1 MKQLFIKKSTMNK
14 NILSEISRMKEI
26 MGIVNEQVVT
36 DHDNSYDYKKE
47 GGKYYS
53 RRKGSQ
59 TWNEAK
65 GSSLNAIKSKVFGD
79 SVPSSNSSS
88 SVEKS
93 PFKTRE
99 EGDRFRKW
107 VNDNYSDYAK
117 QIDLDVSGSHTNSYI
132 MKAWGKY
139 GDEYK
144 KGKSS
149 TDTKT
154 SSEEPNP
161 NLVVSSDIADKFSTI
176 DFNNLSTQDSTHN
189 VCVAGSENC
198 AQFVNDLRDDL
209 TYVGNAWNAYTNS
222 RLGDTV
228 YSAFKGLDESTKQQ
242 VIDLWLKI
250 HEKGG
255 GVERGPYNRKVRDIV
270 SKIVPQAGEVKD
282 LQVNDTVGLFYP
294 GSSHHEEAFYQGGER
309 WFTEDSE
316 GNKVPGNT
324 INRGDGWGMNTHIG
338 TVAAIKDGVPL
349 IFHNVTGD
357 VISDPPS
364 KVRIAWIKRPGTTQ
378 SIINKVEN
386 FGKDVYDFFVN
397 P

>member
-1 MKQLFIKKSTMNK
+1 MNK

-26 MGIVNEQVVT
+26 MGLINEQVVT
-36 DHDNSYDYKKE
+36 DYDGSYDYKKE
-47 GGKYYS
+47 GDKYYTKK
-53 RRKGSQ
+53 KG
-59 TWNEAK
+59 TNNWIEAK

-79 SVPSSNSSS
+79 STSSSNSSS
-88 SVEKS
+88 SS
-93 PFKTRE
+93 PFKTKQ
-99 EGDRFRKW
+99 EGDKFRKW
-107 VNDNYSDYAK
+107 VNDNYPDYAK
-117 QIDLDVSGSHTNSYI
+117 QIDLDVSGSHTNKYI
-132 MKAWGKY
+132 MKAWNKY
-139 GDEYK
+139 GNQYK
-144 KGKSS
+144 EGKSS
-149 TDTKT
+149 TNTKD
-154 SSEEPNP
+154 SGKEPNP
-161 NLVVSSDIADKFSTI
+161 NLVVSSDIADKFSSI
-176 DFNNLSTQDSTHN
+176 DFNDLNTQDSTHN

-228 YSAFKGLDESTKQQ
+228 YSAFKGLDDSTKQK
-242 VIDLWLKI
+242 VIDLWLQI
-250 HEKGG
+250 HKKGG
-255 GVERGPYNRKVRDIV
+255 GVEKGPYNKTVRDVV
-270 SKIVPQAGEVKD
+270 SKIVPRQGEIND

-324 INRGDGWGMNTHIG
+324 IKGGDGWGMNTHIG

-364 KVRIAWIKRPGTTQ
+364 QVRIAWVKRPNTSQG
-378 SIINKVEN
+378 IINKVEN
-386 FGKDVYDFFVN
+386 LGRDVYNWFTT
-397 P
+397 

>member
-1 MKQLFIKKSTMNK
+1 MNRHV
-14 NILSEISRMKEI
+14 LSEISRMKEI
-26 MGIVNEQVVT
+26 MGILTEQIVT
-36 DHDNSYDYKKE
+36 DHDKSYDYKKE

-65 GSSLNAIKSKVFGD
+65 GSSLEAIKTKVFRE
-79 SVPSSNSSS
+79 SSSSNSSS
-88 SVEKS
+88 SSSSNSSSSSS
-93 PFKTRE
+93 PFKTKQ
-99 EGDRFRKW
+99 EGDKFRKW
-107 VNDNYSDYAK
+107 VNDNYPDYAK
-117 QIDLDVSGSHTNSYI
+117 QIDLDISGSHTNRYI
-132 MKAWGKY
+132 MKAWEKY
-139 GDEYK
+139 GNEYK
-144 KGKSS
+144 KGKTS
-149 TDTKT
+149 TDSKT
-154 SSEEPNP
+154 SGEESNP

-176 DFNNLSTQDSTHN
+176 DFNELSTKDSTHN

-209 TYVGNAWNAYTNS
+209 AYVGNAWNAYTNS
-222 RLGDTV
+222 RLGTTV
-228 YSAFKGLDESTKQQ
+228 YSAFKGLDDSTKKQ

-255 GVERGPYNRKVRDIV
+255 GKQNGPYKTQVKNIV
-270 SKIVPQAGEVKD
+270 NKLVPAEGKITD

-294 GSSHHEEAFYQGGER
+294 PSSHHEEAFYEGGER

-324 INRGDGWGMNTHIG
+324 INSGDGWGMNTHIG

-364 KVRIAWIKRPGTTQ
+364 KLRIAWIKRPSTTQ
-378 SIINKVEN
+378 GIINKVESL
-386 FGKDVYDFFVN
+386 GKDVYDWFTS
-397 P
+397 

>member
-1 MKQLFIKKSTMNK
+1 MNRK
-14 NILSEISRMKEI
+14 VINEISRVKEI
-26 MGIVNEQVVT
+26 MGVISEQVVT
-36 DHDNSYDYKKE
+36 DYDSSYDYKKE
-47 GGKYYS
+47 DGKYYT
-53 RRKGSQ
+53 RKKGSNSW
-59 TWNEAK
+59 TEAK

-79 SVPSSNSSS
+79 SSTSSS
-88 SVEKS
+88 SSSSKRKS
-93 PFKTRE
+93 PFKNKE
-99 EGDRFRKW
+99 EGNKFRKW
-107 VNDNYSDYAK
+107 VNDTYPKEAK
-117 QIDLDVSGSHTNSYI
+117 KMDLDVSGSHTNSYI
-132 MKAWGKY
+132 MKAWDKY
-139 GDEYK
+139 GNEYK
-144 KGKSS
+144 KGETG

-154 SSEEPNP
+154 SGEEPNP
-161 NLVVSSDIADKFSTI
+161 NLIVSSDIADKFTTI
-176 DFNNLSTQDSTHN
+176 DFNELNTQDSTHN
-189 VCVAGSENC
+189 VCVAGSKNC

-228 YSAFKGLDESTKQQ
+228 YSAFKGLDDGTKQK
-242 VIDLWLKI
+242 VIDLWLQI
-250 HEKGG
+250 DEKGG

-270 SKIVPQAGEVKD
+270 SKIVPQVGEVKD

-324 INRGDGWGMNTHIG
+324 INSGDGWGMNTHIG

-364 KVRIAWIKRPGTTQ
+364 KVRIAWIKRPSTTQ
-378 SIINKVEN
+378 SVINKVEN
-386 FGKDVYDFFVN
+386 LGQDVYSWFTT